1 MGCGIESSKK
11 IKINYNT
18 LYINS
23 YSTINTKISN
33 PPYRNKINRLSSKIW
48 LRILNYLQYK
58 ELKEV
63 GKINRKLNFIS
74 KDNRILIKFFQKQ
87 EEEDNT
93 IYSFEN
99 ENSTQVLDNF
109 DKSSVQKVIDGL
121 INTY

>member
-1 MGCGIESSKK
+1 MGCGIEGSKK
-11 IKINYNT
+11 IKINYYS
-18 LYINS
+18 LYKNS
-23 YSTINTKISN
+23 HSTINTKTTN
-33 PPYRNKINRLSSKIW
+33 PSYRKNMHKISSKNW
-48 LRILNYLQYK
+48 LRILNFLQYK